1 MPRNYQIV
9 GYLLVV
15 ATVEIFIDSS
25 KRGEM
30 TEFAGSII
38 FALNVIYP
46 YNPQIFSAHYD
57 LRSNSE

>member
-1 MPRNYQIV
+1 MPRNYHIV
-9 GYLLVV
+9 GYL
-15 ATVEIFIDSS
+15 ATVAVVELLVDSS

-46 YNPQIFSAHYD
+46 YNPEIFD
-57 LRSNSE
+57 PGKNLD